1 MACADVAVDP
11 TGVSQEVLASEQ
23 PIELLLFDVRAAE
36 FVRTKPRWRS
46 CLMLLW
52 RSVTAILLQA
62 AWAVRV
68 LLVPALCIFGTG
80 MVLAADPNAMDIVLN
95 SVAIAFM

>member
-11 TGVSQEVLASEQ
+11 TGVSQEVLAGEQ

-52 RSVTAILLQA
+52 RSVTAILLQV

-80 MVLAADPNAMDIVLN
+80 MVVSSDTNAMDIVLN